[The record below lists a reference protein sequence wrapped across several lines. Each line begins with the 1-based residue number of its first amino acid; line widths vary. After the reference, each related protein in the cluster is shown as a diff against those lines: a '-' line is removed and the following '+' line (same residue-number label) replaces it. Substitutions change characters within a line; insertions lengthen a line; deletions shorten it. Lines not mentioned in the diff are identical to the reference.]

1 MNLREFVDLL
11 ADKGR
16 LRTISRE
23 VSPKYEVAALM
34 AQAGDTPLLFTN
46 VDGSQMPVVTNICA
60 SRELVALGLG
70 CDES

>member
-11 ADKGR
+11 ADRGR

-46 VDGSQMPVVTNICA
+46 VGGSRMPAVTNICA

-70 CDES
+70 